1 MMKTCVL
8 IASHVSYEKQLSYFD
23 ECLNSLV
30 KQSVVPDI
38 HVSVSSESRYRKKLR
53 ELRNKYEKN
62 VNFHVC
68 KQKLSQ
74 MLHLKRLNDTLIDKG
89 YDIFMFCDD
98 DDKYKKTRVEELSS
112 NFEEAESQLG
122 ERFCGVRTHCI
133 DNKFIYH
140 KSAPEFW
147 SYAVR
152 PTILNMFF
160 SKTKNYNCHKLL
172 EHKYGDVLLRTFL
185 SSLSGYY
192 HWLSCVT
199 TENLYVYRIHDD
211 SVCGK
216 NSKLEK
222 SKNYQRSMSR
232 DERNDVL
239 ISNIFNAIASSV
251 DDHTRETNMKIIIS
265 HTEKNLTFHTD
276 KDVKVMYDFIQYDH
290 LFVKFLGV
298 TKQELFDIC
307 DNLFDNHRKN

>member
-8 IASHVSYEKQLSYFD
+8 IASHVSYEKQISYFD
-23 ECLNSLV
+23 KCLNSLL

-53 ELRNKYEKN
+53 ELMNKYEKN

-112 NFEEAESQLG
+112 NFEKAESQLG
-122 ERFCGVRTHCI
+122 ERFCGIRTHCT
-133 DNKFIYH
+133 DKTFIYRNC
-140 KSAPEFW
+140 APEFW

-160 SKTKNYNCHKLL
+160 SKTKNYNCRKLL

-192 HWLSCVT
+192 YWLACVT
-199 TENLYVYRIHDD
+199 TENLYVYRVHDD

-216 NSKLEK
+216 NKKL
-222 SKNYQRSMSR
+222 SMIGQGLISR
-232 DERNDVL
+232 DECNDVL
-239 ISNIFNAIASSV
+239 ISNIFNAIASSA
-251 DDHTRETNMKIIIS
+251 DERMRETNMKIIIS
-265 HTEKNLTFHTD
+265 HTEKNLMFHTD
-276 KDVKVMYDFIQYDH
+276 KDVKRMYDTDQYDH

-307 DNLFDNHRKN
+307 DNLFDNHLKN